1 MRQSDKPLPQ
11 PLPQPPRDDRPGDNW
26 VCGWSD
32 AGTPCQHGPSGK
44 GDCPALAAC
53 RPFANGDSWSCNR
66 PACLGGKCDS
76 GPDQEGVCGLQPT
89 PCTPKRSWKAKRRMA
104 TSLCFLSAV
113 SMILLSL
120 GGRWRTEAFAPGG
133 LIQPHA
139 QILGG
144 ELKSDRCA
152 SCHPA
157 AKGSLTSWFFSAGDA
172 HQNVTQTQLCMDCHH
187 NTIDRNLSRNA
198 HNLSSE
204 QLQLVSLS
212 QTEQKSG
219 WHAMLP
225 SAAVTNDDIACATC
239 HREHHGSEHS
249 LSALT
254 SQQCQTCHKNQFS
267 SFTHGHPQWTDWP
280 YGRSGK
286 IAFNHA
292 SHAGKHFAQ
301 ENATF
306 DCKRC
311 HQQTADQEL
320 GRTASFE
327 VACASC
333 HDKSLKVGIAEG
345 FAIVQFP
352 MLDTEAMRRG
362 GHPAGAWPADAT
374 GIFDGKIPPVVRLL
388 LRSDADVATALDR
401 LPADGDLSRL
411 DSNSANDLADA
422 KTIAAGVR
430 RLMNEMADSG
440 YDAIAKR
447 LSLATGLDMQTTGQ
461 LAAKLSPQLIE
472 AACKNWLPEENSMV
486 VIPPALRAMQ
496 IQLVADWEI
505 VPENP
510 LRVQLAIPHQVPP
523 AQRIA
528 QVPELL
534 QGQPSTAPLQPAAPP
549 AALQAPSQLALAPV
563 TPDDPLSQPLADAL
577 SDPLNDP
584 LSDPLAGAAPASPA
598 PARPKRFDATK
609 RLPAGGWYSD
619 SLRLAV
625 RYQPSGHAD
634 QMLVALVGLANSAKS
649 IHPSDYEAIM
659 SMQTV
664 KACVRCHQ
672 TARADSLASWRAAP
686 EHGPSKTFTRFS
698 HRPHMNLPML
708 MDCKYCHQVAGKG
721 EENAVQNVST
731 GESHPDHD
739 FGPLT
744 LDACAKCHTAQA
756 AGDQCTKC
764 HLYHVDSKQFAI
776 EQLAD
781 HLKSSDR

>member
-1 MRQSDKPLPQ
+1 MRQSDQ

-44 GDCPALAAC
+44 GDCPALSAC
-53 RPFANGDSWSCNR
+53 RPTANGDSWSCNR

-76 GPDQEGVCGLQPT
+76 GPNEEGVCGLKPT
-89 PCTPKRSWKAKRRMA
+89 PCTPKRSWKAKRRVA
-104 TSLCFLSAV
+104 TSLCFLTAV
-113 SMILLSL
+113 SMILISL

-144 ELKSDRCA
+144 ALKSDRCA

-157 AKGSLTSWFFSAGDA
+157 AKGSLSSWFFSAGDA
-172 HQNVTQTQLCMDCHH
+172 HENVTQTQLCMDCHH
-187 NTIDRNLSRNA
+187 NTIDRSLARNA
-198 HNLSSE
+198 HNLSTE

-212 QTEQKSG
+212 QTEHKSS

-225 SAAVTNDDIACATC
+225 GAAVANDDIACATC
-239 HREHHGSEHS
+239 HREHHGSHQN

-254 SQQCQTCHKNQFS
+254 SEQCQTCHKNQFS

-280 YGRSGK
+280 YGRGGK

-301 ENATF
+301 ENETF
-306 DCKRC
+306 DCNRC
-311 HQQTADQEL
+311 HQPTADQEL

-333 HDKSLKVGIAEG
+333 HDKSLEVGIAEG

-352 MLDTEAMRRG
+352 MLDTEAMTRG
-362 GHPAGAWPADAT
+362 GHPAGSWPADAT

-388 LRSDADVATALDR
+388 LRSDPEVATALDR
-401 LPADGDLSRL
+401 LPANGDLSRL
-411 DSNSANDLADA
+411 DSNAANDLADA
-422 KTIAAGVR
+422 KSIAAGVR
-430 RLMNEMADSG
+430 RLMNEMAYTG

-447 LSLATGLDMQTTGQ
+447 LSLATGLDEQTTGQ

-472 AACKNWLPEENSMV
+472 AACKNWLPEDSPMV
-486 VIPPALRAMQ
+486 VIPPTLRAMQ
-496 IQLVADWEI
+496 IRLVADWEI

-510 LRVQLAIPHQVPP
+510 LRIQLAIPRPEQPVE
-523 AQRIA
+523 QIA
-528 QVPELL
+528 QIPSVPE
-534 QGQPSTAPLQPAAPP
+534 TEAPEAMLQPAEPP
-549 AALQAPSQLALAPV
+549 TLEVPSLSGPAS
-563 TPDDPLSQPLADAL
+563 DPLTDPIAVPFNDPLADT
-577 SDPLNDP
+577 LNDP
-584 LSDPLAGAAPASPA
+584 LSDPLAGAAPAKPA
-598 PARPKRFDATK
+598 PARPKRFDASK
-609 RLPAGGWYSD
+609 RLPAGGWYCD

-625 RYQPSGHAD
+625 RYRPSGHAD

-649 IHPSDYEAIM
+649 MHPSDYEAIM

-664 KACVRCHQ
+664 KACTSCHQ
-672 TARADSLASWRAAP
+672 TARANSLASWRAAP
-686 EHGPSKTFTRFS
+686 EQGPSKTFTRFS

-708 MDCKYCHQVAGKG
+708 MDCKYCHQVAGKPD
-721 EENAVQNVST
+721 ENTVQNVST
-731 GESHPDHD
+731 GEPHPGHD
-739 FGPLT
+739 FDPLT

-776 EQLAD
+776 EQLANK
-781 HLKSSDR
+781 LKLSEQK